1 MPKRFSDIEQDIE
14 QVVGV
19 TPIVQIDLCDGI
31 FVPNRTWPF
40 EGHGTKEKAYQNDE
54 TMKGLLTEDIGMPE
68 WETVDYELDLMVRDP
83 GSILPD
89 LMPLGPKRIVVHFT
103 QTDLANGVAQKFFE
117 NLDPFYKTQ
126 IEIGL
131 AITSESDMDVVASL
145 VPEVSYIQ
153 CMGIE
158 NVGFQHQEFNTKIL
172 DTIRTL
178 RAQFPTLPISVDG
191 AVNDETIE
199 GLIEAGATRLVIGS
213 AIWESETPGE
223 IVRHFKRVAYNK
235 VNGKDSEDEN

>member
-1 MPKRFSDIEQDIE
+1 MIEIIPAIMPKRFSDIEQDIE

-89 LMPLGPKRIVVHFT
+89 LMPIGPKRITVH
-103 QTDLANGVAQKFFE
+103 LASLTNPAEFFAQ
-117 NLDPFYKTQ
+117 LDNFYKVQ

-172 DTIRTL
+172 DTIRTI

-199 GLIEAGATRLVIGS
+199 DLIEAGATRLVIGS

-223 IVRHFKRVAYNK
+223 MVRHFKRVAYDK
-235 VNGKDSEDEN
+235 VNLSR

>member
-40 EGHGTKEKAYQNDE
+40 EGHGAKDKAYLKDN
-54 TMKGLLTEDIGMPE
+54 TMAQLLSEDIGMPE
-68 WETVDYELDLMVRDP
+68 WETMDYELDLMVRDP

-89 LMPLGPKRIVVHFT
+89 LMPIGPKRITVH
-103 QTDLANGVAQKFFE
+103 LASLTNPAEFFAQ
-117 NLDPFYKTQ
+117 LDNFYKVQ

-178 RAQFPTLPISVDG
+178 RAQFPTLSISVDG
-191 AVNDETIE
+191 SVNDETIE

-223 IVRHFKRVAYNK
+223 MVRHFKQVAYQ
-235 VNGKDSEDEN
+235 STITRHHSAE

>member
-89 LMPLGPKRIVVHFT
+89 LMPIGPKRIIVH
-103 QTDLANGVAQKFFE
+103 LASLTNPAEFFAQ
-117 NLDPFYKTQ
+117 LDNFYKVQ

-178 RAQFPTLPISVDG
+178 HAQFPTLPISVDG

-199 GLIEAGATRLVIGS
+199 ELIEAGATRLVIGS

-223 IVRHFKRVAYNK
+223 MVRHFKRVAYNK
-235 VNGKDSEDEN
+235 VSGKNEDPEEN

>member
-40 EGHGTKEKAYQNDE
+40 EGHGTKDKAYMDDQD
-54 TMKGLLTEDIGMPE
+54 MKGLLTEDIGMPA

-83 GSILPD
+83 ATILPD
-89 LMPLGPKRIVVHFT
+89 LMPIGPKRITVH
-103 QTDLANGVAQKFFE
+103 LASLTNPAEFFAQ
-117 NLDPFYKTQ
+117 LDNFYKVQ

-178 RAQFPTLPISVDG
+178 RAQFPILPISVDG

-223 IVRHFKRVAYNK
+223 MVRHFKRVGYNK
-235 VNGKDSEDEN
+235 VNGKDSEEN